1 MTNEEIRKE
10 VKEKVHQKYQLW
22 KDYTKQIDNKLAND
36 NPCSHDE
43 IYKAT
48 FDGFIDQILSLS
60 GDDWELAIVRKNPEL
75 PECPYENY
83 QGNDPVEIG
92 EYNRHNGYVKCQQD
106 MLKAGF
112 RQEVK

>member
-1 MTNEEIRKE
+1 MTNEEIKKE
-10 VKEKVHQKYQLW
+10 VKEKIHQKYQSW
-22 KDYTKQIDNKLAND
+22 KTYTKQIDNKLANE

-48 FDGFIDQILSLS
+48 FDGFIDQIISLS
-60 GDDWELAIVRKNPEL
+60 GEDWELAIVKKNPEL
-75 PECPYENY
+75 TNSNISN
-83 QGNDPVEIG
+83 QDRNG
-92 EYNRHNGYVKCQQD
+92 ETYAYYYNKAQQD